1 MTGVVGVVAHRR
13 DAPVSAQEV
22 DALATAYEALRGG
35 AGRQVMQGGDFAR
48 CIRIAGTH
56 ERAHASRDPVGE
68 GACSWASVCGPAHS
82 RQGSDVSDLSE
93 IDGQFAWLSYDA
105 GIDRF
110 QVATDPFGMQ
120 ALYVAQKADKT
131 YLSTS
136 ALALAK
142 HLRSAPSRLGLQ
154 IFLRAG
160 YQFGKVTNWEGIERL
175 DPGTRISFTAQGP
188 TRDVY
193 WRPSIDESVA
203 QLGLGDAADHCR
215 SVVVDAYRR
224 SFAGRPRGWAD
235 LTGGYD
241 SRLLTLLLQAAGVDF
256 ATNTVGAED
265 TPDVQIAS
273 RVANAAGWDWSR
285 FDIAANWPD
294 LLPELI
300 PRSVGWGDCHLDA
313 IQLAEVL
320 AAHAAKAHL
329 YPTLLNGG
337 GGEHFQSYAWQQEF
351 LNVGRSNRV
360 NLDNWVD
367 MMMMKPIST
376 DVFAAD
382 PTPEVRDDLRARM
395 AAYAEPY
402 SSHLNTVQLDML
414 YAYKCTGHF
423 GAYLSAGSGAL
434 SMELPFYIKPVFGAA
449 FSTSHRHRVGHRLM
463 RRMIQA
469 LNPAVAA
476 LATTKGGPAAP
487 LRAGNAHL
495 FLPYYR
501 SIGRKAITKVSERVL
516 HRPLL
521 LPEGPA
527 DPVRAAARESLL
539 ASIGDGRPLRAQALR
554 SADLFKAGALEALL
568 ARAGEPGL
576 KDATL
581 LQRIITVELALR
593 AADASL

>member
-1 MTGVVGVVAHRR
+1 MTGVVGIVAHRR
-13 DAPVSAQEV
+13 DEPVSAQEV
-22 DALATAYEALRGG
+22 DDLATAYEGLRGG
-35 AGRQVMQGGDFAR
+35 GRQVMQAGDFALFT
-48 CIRIAGTH
+48 IITGTH
-56 ERAHASRDPVGE
+56 ERALASHDPVGE
-68 GACSWASVCGPAHS
+68 GARSWASVCGPAYI
-82 RQGSDVSDLSE
+82 RRGFNVSDIAE
-93 IDGQFAWLSYDA
+93 IDGQFVWLSYDA
-105 GIDRF
+105 EIDRF

-131 YLSTS
+131 YVSTS

-142 HLRSAPSRLGLQ
+142 HLRAAPNRLGLL

-175 DPGTRISFTAQGP
+175 DPGTRISFTPQGP

-193 WRPSIDESVA
+193 WRPSIDESVT
-203 QLGLGDAADHCR
+203 QLGLGDAADHC
-215 SVVVDAYRR
+215 SNVVLNTYRT
-224 SFAGRPRGWAD
+224 SFAGRSRGWAD

-241 SRLLTLLLQAAGVDF
+241 SRLLTLLLQGAGVDF
-256 ATNTVGAED
+256 ATNTVGAAD
-265 TPDVQIAS
+265 TPDVQIAA

-285 FDIAANWPD
+285 FDIPTNWPD
-294 LLPELI
+294 LLLELI

-313 IQLAEVL
+313 VQLAEVL
-320 AAHAAKAHL
+320 SAHIAKAQL
-329 YPTLLNGG
+329 YPTLFNGG

-367 MMMMKPIST
+367 MMMMKPIGT
-376 DVFAAD
+376 DVFATD

-395 AAYAEPY
+395 ASYAEPY

-434 SMELPFYIKPVFGAA
+434 SMELPFYLKPVFSAA
-449 FSTSHRHRVGHRLM
+449 FSTSHHHRVGHRLM
-463 RRMIQA
+463 RRMIDT
-469 LNPAVAA
+469 LNPGVAA
-476 LATTKGGPAAP
+476 LVTTKGGPAAP

-516 HRPLL
+516 HRSLL

-527 DPVRAAARESLL
+527 DPVRATARESLL
-539 ASIGDGRPLRAQALR
+539 RSIGDGRPLRAHALR
-554 SADLFKAGALEALL
+554 SAELFKATALEALL
-568 ARAGEPGL
+568 ARAGQPGL
-576 KDATL
+576 RDATL